1 MKYEMKT
8 HSGECGFCGTTVP
21 THASVCT
28 GCGAR
33 WGSKSGNTP
42 EEVYLAGRK
51 HIKDGVN
58 MASIPVATLILLI
71 ATGSFWFY
79 LILITIGGL
88 AAIYAIAYLL
98 AGWMELH
105 AAKNLEIAWW
115 RQQ

>member
-1 MKYEMKT
+1 
-8 HSGECGFCGTTVP
+8 
-21 THASVCT
+21 
-28 GCGAR
+28 
-33 WGSKSGNTP
+33 
-42 EEVYLAGRK
+42 
-51 HIKDGVN
+51 